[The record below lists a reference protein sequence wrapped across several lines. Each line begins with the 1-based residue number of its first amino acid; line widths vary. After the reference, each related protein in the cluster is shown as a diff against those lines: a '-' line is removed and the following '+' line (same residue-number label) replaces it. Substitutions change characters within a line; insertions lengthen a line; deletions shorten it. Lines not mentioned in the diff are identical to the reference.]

1 MASRIHTI
9 SMSHTNPQHVSFRRR
24 VAEAIKGQQL
34 IERGDHI
41 VVAVSGGPDSVALLS
56 VLHGLAPSWNLSLSV
71 AHFNY
76 GLRGA
81 ESDDDAAFVMRLCAR
96 FNIPYRCEWL
106 PITEDLRKG
115 RSLQEAAREA
125 RYAAL
130 LRLCASLGANKVA
143 LGHTRDDQAETV
155 VMWLLRGAGTTG
167 LSGMPSLRRPFI
179 RPLLAVGRTDV
190 LSYLAEQELDFRED
204 SSNATPIYLRNR
216 VRHHL
221 LPVLTRFN
229 PAILEGLA
237 RQADILREED
247 TCLDSMAAEQLAHV
261 GRELSNN
268 EWVLDRTG
276 LLALPLALQR
286 RVLRKAVQHT
296 AGVNR
301 GPSFGAVSLLLDRVV
316 HGRSG
321 SCATVRNAN
330 VSRVY
335 EAILFQ
341 PRDVVPGARA
351 ISAVASDISIALSVP
366 STISWPFTGQRLQVD
381 LIHGPQS
388 EKTCAALPPMQAM
401 LDADCMTLDLCVRT
415 WRPGDRFHPFGFNG
429 HQKKL
434 QDLFADL
441 KVPRLSRERIPLIVA
456 PEGIVWV
463 AGYRTDHRFRVT
475 ASTRRLLRLALMESE
490 RKEFV

>member
-1 MASRIHTI
+1 M
-9 SMSHTNPQHVSFRRR
+9 RR
-24 VAEAIKGQQL
+24 VAEALKRQRL
-34 IERGDHI
+34 IEREDRI
-41 VVAVSGGPDSVALLS
+41 IVAVSGGPDSVALFS

-96 FNIPYRCEWL
+96 FNIPYRCERL
-106 PITEDLRKG
+106 ALTDDLCKG

-130 LRLCASLGANKVA
+130 LRLRASVNANKVA
-143 LGHTRDDQAETV
+143 IGHTRDDQAETV

-167 LSGMPSLRRPFI
+167 LSGMPSLRLPFI

-190 LSYLAEQELDFRED
+190 LAYLVEQRLEFRED
-204 SSNATPIYLRNR
+204 SSNATSIYLRNR
-216 VRHHL
+216 VRHRL

-237 RQADILREED
+237 RQADILRED
-247 TCLDSMAAEQLAHV
+247 DICLDSMAAEQFARVARTLGNH
-261 GRELSNN
+261 

-296 AGVNR
+296 TGVHR

-316 HGRSG
+316 HGCSG
-321 SCATVRNAN
+321 ACATLRNAN
-330 VSRVY
+330 VSRAY
-335 EAILFQ
+335 EKILFQ
-341 PRDVVPGARA
+341 PRDAVSGATA
-351 ISAVASDISIALSVP
+351 ELTIGSDRSFALPVP
-366 STISWPFTGQRLQVD
+366 STIVWPFTGQRLQAD
-381 LIHGPQS
+381 LVHCSQPM
-388 EKTCAALPPMQAM
+388 KTCATVPPMHAM
-401 LDADCMTLDLCVRT
+401 LDADCMTLDLRVRT
-415 WRPGDRFHPFGFNG
+415 WRPGDRFHPFGFGG

-441 KVPRLSRERIPLIVA
+441 KVPRPARTRVPLVVA

-463 AGYRTDHRFRVT
+463 AGYRMDHRFRVT
-475 ASTRRLLRLALMESE
+475 ASTRRLLSLALLESE
-490 RKEFV
+490 RREFV

>member
-1 MASRIHTI
+1 M
-9 SMSHTNPQHVSFRRR
+9 RR
-24 VAEAIKGQQL
+24 VAEGITRQRL
-34 IERGDHI
+34 IQRGDRV

-56 VLHGLAPSWNLSLSV
+56 VLHGLAPSWNLALSV

-81 ESDDDAAFVMRLCAR
+81 ESDDDAAFVMALCTRLH
-96 FNIPYRCEWL
+96 ISYRYERL
-106 PITEDLRKG
+106 TLTDDLCKG

-130 LRLCASLGANKVA
+130 LRLRASLDANKVA
-143 LGHTRDDQAETV
+143 VAHTRDDQAETV

-167 LSGMPSLRRPFI
+167 LSGMPSLRLPFI

-190 LSYLAEQELDFRED
+190 LAYLAEQRLEFRED
-204 SSNATPIYLRNR
+204 SSNATSIYLRNR

-237 RQADILREED
+237 RQADILRED
-247 TCLDSMAAEQLAHV
+247 DACLESLAAEQLARV
-261 GRELSNN
+261 GQQLDNN
-268 EWVLDRTG
+268 EWVLDRVG

-286 RVLRKAVQHT
+286 RVLRKVIQRT
-296 AGVNR
+296 TGVNR

-316 HGRSG
+316 HGSSG
-321 SCATVRNAN
+321 SGATIRHAN
-330 VSRVY
+330 VSRSY
-335 EAILFQ
+335 EKILFQ
-341 PRDVVPGARA
+341 PRAVVSG
-351 ISAVASDISIALSVP
+351 STLGVAVGSDRSLALPVP
-366 STISWPFTGQRLQVD
+366 SRISWPLTGQRLQAD
-381 LIHGPQS
+381 LVHCSQPVT
-388 EKTCAALPPMQAM
+388 TCSAVPPMQAL
-401 LDADCMTLDLCVRT
+401 LDADRVTLDLHVRT
-415 WRPGDRFHPFGFNG
+415 WKPGDRFHPFGFGG

-441 KVPRLSRERIPLIVA
+441 KVPRSERERIPLVVA

-463 AGYRTDHRFRVT
+463 AGYRLNHRFRVT
-475 ASTRRLLRLALMESE
+475 ASTRRLLRLALLESE